1 VSALTLIKLA
11 RAFEIEVYE
20 LLKPD
25 AETSNTSKEEKNDDS
40 KNLIDRFSKDLAVV
54 LKESLEKGLD
64 HVKKQYLD

>member
-40 KNLIDRFSKDLAVV
+40 RALLERFSADLTVV
-54 LKESLEKGLD
+54 LKDSVEKAIG
-64 HVKKQYLD
+64 HVQKEYKK